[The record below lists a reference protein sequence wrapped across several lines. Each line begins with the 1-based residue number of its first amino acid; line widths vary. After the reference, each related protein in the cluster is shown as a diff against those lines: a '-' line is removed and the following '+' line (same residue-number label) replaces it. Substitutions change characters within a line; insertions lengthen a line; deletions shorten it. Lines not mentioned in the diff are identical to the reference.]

1 MNREQLIHDLSSA
14 LIERDHYRTVQDDAR
29 IKADEAQSR
38 AYELELMLFEP
49 SCLPPAPPISII
61 GVVLDAFDKP
71 RRVREVVRQ
80 VGLTRQQVQT
90 ALTRLIRQGK
100 LVQKSRGVYG
110 PKKEGK

>member
-1 MNREQLIHDLSSA
+1 MNREQLIHDLSTA
-14 LIERDHYRTVQDDAR
+14 LIERDHYRKTQEEMR

-49 SCLPPAPPISII
+49 ACLPPAPPISII
-61 GVVLDAFDKP
+61 GLVMDAFDKP
-71 RRVREVVRQ
+71 RRVRDVVRQ

-110 PKKEGK
+110 KKEGK